1 MSDLKTYVKQL
12 LKDDPLFQPGEKG
25 DSIGK
30 RVAYNVKRIRKIKGF
45 TQLELANEMGV
56 KQPFIA
62 RIESGKN
69 NISIK
74 KLEQL
79 AQVFH
84 MDPMVLLRPIFEE
97 GTPREVGRLVVDK
110 DMVIYAVNVG
120 MEIYLKEK
128 SEFLVGAPLKK
139 GDAVTDCLAKAFETA
154 SDVVNYPS
162 VYRDNGMVE
171 KKMISVFLIRDEQN
185 KVIGAD
191 IFCRTHF

>member
-1 MSDLKTYVKQL
+1 MNDLQAFVRQL
-12 LKDDPLFQPGEKG
+12 KKDDPLFQTGGKG
-25 DSIGK
+25 DAIGK

-79 AQVFH
+79 AHVFS

-97 GTPREVGRLVVDK
+97 GTPREVGRLVVDLEFTIEA
-110 DMVIYAVNVG
+110 MNIG

-128 SEFLVGAPLKK
+128 SEFLIGTPLRK
-139 GDAVTDCLAKAFETA
+139 GDALYDSIAKAFETK
-154 SDVVNYPS
+154 SDIVNYPS
-162 VYRDNGMVE
+162 VYRDNGMIE
-171 KKMISVFLIRDEQN
+171 KKMTSVFLIRDVEET
-185 KVIGAD
+185 VIGAD
-191 IFCRTHF
+191 VFCRTYF

>member
-1 MSDLKTYVKQL
+1 MNDLNLYVKQL
-12 LKDDPLFQPGEKG
+12 LKDDPLFQTGGKG

-79 AQVFH
+79 AHVFA

-110 DMVIYAVNVG
+110 DFNIYAANIG

-128 SEFLVGAPLKK
+128 SEFLIGTPLKK
-139 GDAVTDCLAKAFETA
+139 GDAVHDCLSKAFETA
-154 SDVVNYPS
+154 SDIMNYPT
-162 VYRDNGMVE
+162 VYREHGTVE
-171 KKMISVFLIRDEQN
+171 KKLISVFLIRNDEN
-185 KVIGAD
+185 EVIGAEVSV
-191 IFCRTHF
+191 RTYF

>member
-1 MSDLKTYVKQL
+1 MSDLKAYVKQL
-12 LKDDPLFQPGEKG
+12 LKDDPLFQTGGKG

-97 GTPREVGRLVVDK
+97 GTPREVGRLVVDT
-110 DMVIYAVNVG
+110 DMNIFAANIG

-128 SEFLVGAPLKK
+128 SEFLVGTPLKK
-139 GDAVTDCLAKAFETA
+139 GDPVSDCLVKAFETA

-162 VYRDNGMVE
+162 VYRDNGMIE
-171 KKMISVFLIRDEQN
+171 KKMISVFLIRDEEN
-185 KVIGAD
+185 DVIGAEV
-191 IFCRTHF
+191 FCRTYF

>member
-1 MSDLKTYVKQL
+1 MSDLKAYVKQL
-12 LKDDPLFQPGEKG
+12 LKDDPLFQTGGNG

-79 AQVFH
+79 AQVFK

-110 DMVIYAVNVG
+110 DSVIYAANIG
-120 MEIYLKEK
+120 MELYLKEK
-128 SEFLVGAPLKK
+128 SEFLIGTPLKK
-139 GDAVTDCLAKAFETA
+139 GDPISDCLSKAYETA
-154 SDVVNYPS
+154 SDIVNYPS
-162 VYRDNGMVE
+162 VYRENGMVE
-171 KKMISVFLIRDEQN
+171 KKMISVFLVRNDEN
-185 KVIGAD
+185 EVMGAEV
-191 IFCRTHF
+191 FCRTYF

>member
-1 MSDLKTYVKQL
+1 MNELTIYVKQL
-12 LKDDPLFQPGEKG
+12 LKEDPLFQPAGKG

-79 AQVFH
+79 AHVFS
-84 MDPMVLLRPIFEE
+84 MDPMILLRPIFEE
-97 GTPREVGRLVVDK
+97 GTPREVGRLVVDTNY
-110 DMVIYAVNVG
+110 VIYAANIG

-128 SEFLVGAPLKK
+128 SEMLIGTPLRKN
-139 GDAVTDCLAKAFETA
+139 TPLYECIAKAFETGE
-154 SDVVNYPS
+154 DVKNYPT
-162 VYRDNGMVE
+162 VYRDNGTVE
-171 KKMISVFLIRDEQN
+171 KKMITVELIRGVEN
-185 KVIGAD
+185 RVIGAD
-191 IFCRTHF
+191 VYCKTVF

>member
-1 MSDLKTYVKQL
+1 MNELKAYVKQL
-12 LKDDPLFQPGEKG
+12 VKEDPLFQQGSKG

-79 AQVFH
+79 AQVFS

-97 GTPREVGRLVVDK
+97 GTPREVGKMVVDTNFT
-110 DMVIYAVNVG
+110 IHAVNIG
-120 MEIYLKEK
+120 MELYFKDK
-128 SEFLVGAPLKK
+128 AEFLIGTPLKK
-139 GDAVTDCLAKAFETA
+139 NDPIYDCVAKAFETNE
-154 SDVVNYPS
+154 DVLNYPS
-162 VYRDNGMVE
+162 VYRDNGMIE
-171 KKMISVFLIRDEQN
+171 KKMISVYLIRSDAQ
-185 KVIGAD
+185 KVIGAE
-191 IFCRTHF
+191 ITCKTYF

>member
-1 MSDLKTYVKQL
+1 MNDLKAFVKQL
-12 LKDDPLFQPGEKG
+12 KKDDPLFQTGGKG

-79 AQVFH
+79 AQVFS

-97 GTPREVGRLVVDK
+97 GTPREVGRLVVDT
-110 DMVIYAVNVG
+110 DFTIEAANIG
-120 MEIYLKEK
+120 MELYLKEK
-128 SEFLVGAPLKK
+128 SEFLIGTPLRK
-139 GDAVTDCLAKAFETA
+139 GDALYDSIAKAFETE

-162 VYRDNGMVE
+162 VYRDNGMIE
-171 KKMISVFLIRDEQN
+171 KKMTSVFLIKNEDGDI
-185 KVIGAD
+185 IGAD
-191 IFCRTHF
+191 VFCRTYF

>member
-1 MSDLKTYVKQL
+1 MSEIKDYAKQL
-12 LKDDPLFQPGEKG
+12 LKEDPLFQIGGKG

-79 AQVFH
+79 AQVFA

-97 GTPREVGRLVVDK
+97 GTPREVGRLVVDT
-110 DMVIYAVNVG
+110 DMIIHAMNIG

-128 SEFLVGAPLKK
+128 AEFLVGTPLKK
-139 GDAVTDCLAKAFETA
+139 GEAVYDCITKAFETDA
-154 SDVVNYPS
+154 DVINYPS
-162 VYRDNGMVE
+162 VYRENGMVE
-171 KKMISVFLIRDEQN
+171 KKLISVYLIRNEAST
-185 KVIGAD
+185 VTGAD
-191 IFCRTHF
+191 VSVRTYF